1 MIPFSEI
8 AFTAGG
14 VILSVLGM
22 LLVLGQIYL
31 VANAFSLK
39 RSVPLRAA
47 AVIQLLLGA
56 VWFCL
61 YLDGGFNPTYFERER
76 TFLPLTEWI
85 SRSPWI
91 VVAAI
96 EAAFA
101 ALLCVSLIAVRRYRR
116 KNLSQSAI
124 KETVDMLPVGI
135 CFSKADGTVVLKNL
149 LADSLCYEL
158 TGSSLNDANAF
169 WESIEAT
176 GEHRDLV
183 TIVMLPSGKAII
195 CQKSEITVDDTP
207 YIQLIASDI
216 TEQYQITSELREK
229 NQKLLDIQKRMKSYG
244 TMAARLAMTEEILR
258 ARVSVHD
265 EMGHLLL
272 SGKYY
277 LDHPGAGDKERLLEM
292 ERFTHL
298 LLMREGEEPD
308 EMTHDPVEDALTAA
322 RAMGVTVAVSGD
334 LPDSDKQKK
343 LLGQAIRECA
353 ANAVKHASG
362 DRMDVRLISGGERF
376 TANLTTNGDPPAE
389 PIRESGGLLN
399 LRRMIEGA
407 GGMMT
412 VSAKP
417 QFALTCVLPGSPPP
431 QVSRQK

>member
-8 AFTAGG
+8 VFSAGG
-14 VILSVLGM
+14 VVLSVLGM
-22 LLVLGQIYL
+22 LTVLVQIYL
-31 VANAFSLK
+31 VAGAFSVK

-47 AVIQLLLGA
+47 AVIQLLFGA

-61 YLDGGFNPTYFERER
+61 FLDGCFDPVYFERER
-76 TFLPLTEWI
+76 AFLPPTERML
-85 SRSPWI
+85 RSPWI
-91 VVAAI
+91 AVAGI
-96 EAAFA
+96 EAVFA

-149 LADSLCYEL
+149 LADSLCDEL
-158 TGSSLNDANAF
+158 TGRSLNDANAF
-169 WESIEAT
+169 WERVEAT
-176 GEHRDLV
+176 GEQRDQV
-183 TIVMLPSGKAII
+183 TIVLLPSGKAVMYH
-195 CQKSEITVDDTP
+195 KSEITVDGVP

-216 TEQYQITSELREK
+216 TEQYRITSELREK
-229 NQKLLDIQKRMKSYG
+229 NHKLLDIQKRMKAFG
-244 TMAARLAMTEEILR
+244 AMTARLAMTEELLR

-277 LDHPGAGDKERLLEM
+277 LDHPGAGDRERLLGM

-308 EMTHDPVEDALTAA
+308 EAAHDPVEDALTAA
-322 RAMGVTVAVSGD
+322 RAMGVTVAVTGDPPVSGP
-334 LPDSDKQKK
+334 LRK

-362 DRMDVRLISGGERF
+362 DRMDVGLIRGGGEI
-376 TANLTTNGDPPAE
+376 TARLTTNGGLPDT
-389 PIRESGGLLN
+389 PITESGGLLN
-399 LRRMIEGA
+399 LRRMIEAA
-407 GGMMT
+407 GGTMT
-412 VSAKP
+412 VSVGP
-417 QFALTCVLPGSPPP
+417 QFTVTCVLPESA
-431 QVSRQK
+431 QQTIE